1 MPFGVAL
8 DHKAALIDQFP
19 IESVVGFDKN
29 ERNLQQLEPLHNC
42 AADLS

>member
-8 DHKAALIDQFP
+8 DHELVLIDQFS
-19 IESVVGFDKN
+19 IKCVVGCDKN

-42 AADLS
+42 AADVS